1 MRRAPLGTLYRIL
14 MRRPTAR
21 RGVVGAA
28 SQCPMFALVL
38 LLAGCEVSSPVVSAG
53 KDIYFV
59 SSHVGA
65 CINCSAAVQS
75 LKTANAF
82 CAKQGKTAVIRN
94 TSGYRNPFGYD
105 NSNQLYFS
113 CVSPH

>member
-1 MRRAPLGTLYRIL
+1 MITLSRVL
-14 MRRPTAR
+14 MR
-21 RGVVGAA
+21 AA
-28 SQCPMFALVL
+28 KRTSTFAVIVL
-38 LLAGCEVSSPVVSAG
+38 LSGCEVSSPVVSAG
-53 KDIYFV
+53 KNTYLV

-65 CINCSAAVQS
+65 CISCSAAVQG

-94 TSGYRNPFGYD
+94 TSGYTNPFGYD

>member
-1 MRRAPLGTLYRIL
+1 MPLLYRIM
-14 MRRPTAR
+14 MRPATAWR
-21 RGVVGAA
+21 VVIGAV
-28 SQCPMFALVL
+28 SRSSVFALVV
-38 LLAGCEVSSPVVSAG
+38 LLAGCEVSSPVVPAG
-53 KDIYFV
+53 KDIYLV

-65 CINCSAAVQS
+65 CISCSAAVQG

-94 TSGYRNPFGYD
+94 TSGYTNPFGYD

>member
-1 MRRAPLGTLYRIL
+1 MVTLYRVL
-14 MRRPTAR
+14 KR
-21 RGVVGAA
+21 AA
-28 SQCPMFALVL
+28 ERSPVFALII

-53 KDIYFV
+53 KDIYLV

-65 CINCSAAVQS
+65 CISCSAAVQS

-82 CAKQGKTAVIRN
+82 CAKQGKIAAVRN
-94 TSGYRNPFGYD
+94 TSGYTNPFGYD